1 MVPTHIL
8 CWLAAFLAAYASLKA
23 AGPWCGKSVAGFW
36 MATWLALERQTCGQ
50 KPLHSLK
57 SHLKPAASSLSPA
70 FAAPDAP
77 RGLHFGSSWCPTME
91 DYYKLLGVEPLASSK
106 EIGKAPRPLE
116 SLASSS
122 AYTREAFRQLARKV
136 HPDKLPPGS
145 SEEAQLRAKQRFQ
158 QVAKAWE
165 VLGDEVRRRA
175 YDAERAAQAQ
185 QTRAFE
191 EGLKARDLES
201 STYLK

>member
-1 MVPTHIL
+1 MTFPWRIREVGWSDRCGSHSYSL
-8 CWLAAFLAAYASLKA
+8 LACCLPGGIASLKA

-116 SLASSS
+116 SLAPSS
-122 AYTREAFRQLARKV
+122 AWARARPSGSWRGRSTRISCR
-136 HPDKLPPGS
+136 
-145 SEEAQLRAKQRFQ
+145 RA
-158 QVAKAWE
+158 A
-165 VLGDEVRRRA
+165 RRR
-175 YDAERAAQAQ
+175 RSC
-185 QTRAFE
+185 
-191 EGLKARDLES
+191 ARS
-201 STYLK
+201 SASSRWRKPGRCSGMR

>member
-1 MVPTHIL
+1 
-8 CWLAAFLAAYASLKA
+8 
-23 AGPWCGKSVAGFW
+23 

-106 EIGKAPRPLE
+106 EARRLGHWSPSRPL
-116 SLASSS
+116 APGH
-122 AYTREAFRQLARKV
+122 ARGL
-136 HPDKLPPGS
+136 PAAGAEGPPG
-145 SEEAQLRAKQRFQ
+145 
-158 QVAKAWE
+158 
-165 VLGDEVRRRA
+165 
-175 YDAERAAQAQ
+175 
-185 QTRAFE
+185 
-191 EGLKARDLES
+191 
-201 STYLK
+201 